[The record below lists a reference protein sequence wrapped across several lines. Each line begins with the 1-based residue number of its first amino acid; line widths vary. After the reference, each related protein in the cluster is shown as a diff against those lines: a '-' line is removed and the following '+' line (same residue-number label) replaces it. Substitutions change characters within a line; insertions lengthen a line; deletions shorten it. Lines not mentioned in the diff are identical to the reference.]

1 MSKPISEMILD
12 ELQDYALAQTEEN
25 EHLREA
31 LQEKETDA
39 ENMRVLNRRLQ
50 ERNNELFMKVEQGR
64 NAPELE
70 TPAEERE
77 TCEDFARKNIKEI
90 LRK

>member
-1 MSKPISEMILD
+1 MSKPISEMSLE

-31 LQEKETDA
+31 LKEKETDA

-50 ERNNELFMKVEQGR
+50 ERNNDLFMKVEQGR
-64 NAPELE
+64 KDPEE

-77 TCEDFARKNIKEI
+77 SCEDFARKNIKEI